1 MPITVTIE
9 KLVFG
14 GMGLARTDQGI
25 VFVSNV
31 APGETVTIEPCGK
44 KGGQA
49 IARVIDIIKPSP
61 ARREPPC
68 PLAGIC
74 GGCDWQHITYPE
86 QIKIKKEIFIECM
99 KRLGRLKE
107 LPSIETIAAQE
118 FGYRHRAQIKLDEHG
133 NAGFF
138 ARDTNDIVCV
148 QKCPLLVE
156 PLNALLDDFSK
167 QQFVLPL
174 AEKNFMVI
182 AGDNGAIASS
192 PKISGRTSRSVTI
205 HAGARSFEVQSGSF
219 FQSNRPLL
227 ERLGTWAAPFV
238 QGDRCID
245 LYGGSGFFSIMLA
258 DRFKRG
264 LLIESVDAH
273 VAEAALN
280 FKRNGLSNF
289 EAKKGTAEEIVAL
302 TGPEPVDCLIVD
314 PPRTG
319 MTKMVLEG
327 IVALKPGTVVYVSC
341 NAATQARDTG
351 FLVNTAGYAISQ
363 AVVFD
368 LYPNTDHMESILIL
382 TKGKL
387 T

>member
-31 APGETVTIEPCGK
+31 APGETVTIDPCGK

-61 ARREPPC
+61 ARRKPPC
-68 PLAGIC
+68 PLAGVC
-74 GGCDWQHITYPE
+74 GGCNWQHITYPE
-86 QIKIKKEIFIECM
+86 QTKIKKEIFIECM
-99 KRLGRLKE
+99 QRLGRLKE
-107 LPSIETIAAQE
+107 LPSIEVIAAQE
-118 FGYRHRAQIKLDEHG
+118 FGYRHRAQIKFDEHG

-138 ARDTNDIVCV
+138 ARDTNDIVCIPR
-148 QKCPLLVE
+148 CPLLVDS
-156 PLNALLDDFSK
+156 LNALLDDFSK
-167 QQFVLPL
+167 QQFVPPP
-174 AEKNFMVI
+174 AEKNFMVM
-182 AGDNGAIASS
+182 AGDNDTIASS

-205 HAGARSFEVQSGSF
+205 RAGNKSFEVQGGSF

-227 ERLGTWAAPFV
+227 ENLGTWAAPFV

-258 DRFKRG
+258 ERFKHG
-264 LLIESVDAH
+264 QLIESVDAH
-273 VAEAALN
+273 VAEAAMN
-280 FKRNGLSNF
+280 FERNGLSNY
-289 EAKKGTAEEIVAL
+289 EAKLGKAEEIVAL
-302 TGPEPVDCLIVD
+302 AGHEHIDCLIVD

-319 MTKMVLEG
+319 MTKKVLEG
-327 IVALKPGTVVYVSC
+327 IVALKPRTIMYVSC

-351 FLVNTAGYAISQ
+351 FMVNTAGYAISR

-368 LYPNTDHMESILIL
+368 LYPNTDHMESILLL
-382 TKGKL
+382 TKG
-387 T
+387 